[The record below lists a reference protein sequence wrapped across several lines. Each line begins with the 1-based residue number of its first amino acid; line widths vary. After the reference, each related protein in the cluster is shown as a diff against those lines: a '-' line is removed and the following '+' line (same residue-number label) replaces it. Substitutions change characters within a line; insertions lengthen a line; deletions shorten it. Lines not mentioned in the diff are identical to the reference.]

1 MRDNQ
6 KRREY
11 QISWMKEWR
20 AKNPSSVKRNNYFQC
35 YKLATEQDWQ
45 HYLATDACEC
55 CGKSFDNKLVKHQH
69 HDHKTGKLLGVW
81 CRACNS
87 AEGHLDVIS
96 SYQVACKIA
105 ENTPLMELIAIA
117 TGSKH
122 E

>member
-1 MRDNQ
+1 MRQRAAYQ
-6 KRREY
+6 KAY
-11 QISWMKEWR
+11 QSTMRIKTPL
-20 AKNPSSVKRNNYFQC
+20 KHKKYHYFER

-55 CGKSFDNKLVKHQH
+55 CGKPFGDTPRNKHQH
-69 HDHKTGKLLGVW
+69 HDHTTGKLIGVW
-81 CRACNS
+81 CRKCNS
-87 AEGHLDVIS
+87 AEAYTDVIS
-96 SYQVACKIA
+96 SYQVACSIA